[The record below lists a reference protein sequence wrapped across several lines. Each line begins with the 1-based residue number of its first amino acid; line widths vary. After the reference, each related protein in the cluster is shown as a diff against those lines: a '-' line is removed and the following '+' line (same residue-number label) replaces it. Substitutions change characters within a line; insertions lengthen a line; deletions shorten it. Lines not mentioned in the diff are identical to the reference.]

1 MQVHIRSIARVDKR
15 TKDLAKR
22 IHANEIAVICHH
34 ELDKVAADSLIAA
47 KVKAVINAVPSL
59 SDDYP
64 NLGPVTLLEAGIPI
78 IDNVG
83 KDIME
88 KVQDGVELEIRDEVV
103 YLGREVLAKGTTL
116 SLHQVKEHMEQ
127 SRSRMDRV
135 LSRFIHNTLDY
146 AKNEVDFV
154 CGGLRIPEVNTTFK
168 GRHTLIVVRGHNY
181 KQDLNAIKSYIDELH
196 PILIG
201 VDGGADA
208 LLEFGYKPD
217 LIIGDM
223 DSTTDRALCSGA
235 ELVVHAYPDGRAPGM
250 ERINNLGLAAKVFPA
265 PGTSEDIAMMLAYEK
280 GTELIVAVGTHSNML
295 DFLEKGRKGMASTFL
310 VRLKVGDI
318 LVDAKGVSQL
328 YKSRV
333 KMKYVGQ
340 ILLAGL
346 VPLAVV
352 IAMAPPTRELFRL
365 LVLNVR
371 LIFGI

>member
-1 MQVHIRSIARVDKR
+1 MSIKGIARVDKK
-15 TKDLAKR
+15 TKNLTKR
-22 IHANEIAVICHH
+22 IQHNEIAVICHH

-47 KVKAVINAVPSL
+47 KVRAVINAVPSL

-64 NLGPVTLLEAGIPI
+64 NLGPITLLEAGIPI
-78 IDNVG
+78 LDAVG
-83 KDIME
+83 EEIME
-88 KVQDGVELEIRDEVV
+88 LVSEGDELEIRGSVV
-103 YLGREVLAKGTTL
+103 FKKGVAIAEGIPLTIQ
-116 SLHQVKEHMEQ
+116 QVKEHMEQ
-127 SRSRMDRV
+127 SRGRMDRV

-146 AKNEVDFV
+146 ARNEVDFV
-154 CGGLRIPEVNTTFK
+154 CGGLSMPEVATTFK

-181 KQDLNAIKSYIDELH
+181 KEDLMAIKSYIDEVH
-196 PILIG
+196 PVLVG

-208 LLEFGYKPD
+208 LMEFGYTPD

-223 DSTTDRALCSGA
+223 DSITDKALCSGA
-235 ELVVHAYPDGRAPGM
+235 ELVVHAYPDGRAPGLARV
-250 ERINNLGLAAKVFPA
+250 ESLGLQAKIFPA

-328 YKSRV
+328 YRNRL

-371 LIFGI
+371 LIFGV

>member
-1 MQVHIRSIARVDKR
+1 MNCIAIARVDKR

-22 IHANEIAVICHH
+22 IHTNEIAVICHH

-47 KVKAVINAVPSL
+47 KVKAVINAAPSL
-59 SDDYP
+59 SADYP
-64 NLGPVTLLEAGIPI
+64 NQGPITLLKAGIPI
-78 IDNVG
+78 LDNVG

-88 KVQDGVELEIRDEVV
+88 KVIEGDELEIRDNVV
-103 YLGREVLAKGTTL
+103 LRNGETLATGTLLTL
-116 SLHQVKEHMEQ
+116 KQVKEHMEQ

-146 AKNEVDFV
+146 ARNEVDFV
-154 CGGLRIPEVNTTFK
+154 CGGLNIPEVNTSFK

-181 KQDLNAIKSYIDELH
+181 KKDLNAIKSYIDEVQ

-208 LLEFGYKPD
+208 LLEFGYTPD

-223 DSTTDRALCSGA
+223 DSTTDKALCSGA

-250 ERINNLGLAAKVFPA
+250 ERIKALGLNAKVFPA

-328 YKSRV
+328 YKNRV

-371 LIFGI
+371 LIFGV

>member
-1 MQVHIRSIARVDKR
+1 MNIKAIARIDKR

-22 IHANEIAVICHH
+22 INANEVAVICHY

-47 KVKAVINAVPSL
+47 KVKAVINAVPSM
-59 SDDYP
+59 SEDYP
-64 NLGPVTLLEAGIPI
+64 NQGPITLLEAGIPI
-78 IDNVG
+78 LDNVG
-83 KDIME
+83 KEIME
-88 KVQDGVELEIRDEVV
+88 KIHEGEELEIRGNLVLRQGEVV
-103 YLGREVLAKGTTL
+103 AAGTRLTL
-116 SLHQVKEHMEQ
+116 QQVKEHMEQ

-146 AKNEVDFV
+146 ARNEVDFV
-154 CGGLRIPEVNTTFK
+154 CGGLQIPEIATSFK

-181 KQDLNAIKSYIDELH
+181 KQDLNAIKSYIDEVR
-196 PILIG
+196 PVLIG

-208 LLEFGYKPD
+208 LLEFGYTPD

-223 DSTTDRALCSGA
+223 DSTTDKALCSGA

-250 ERINNLGLAAKVFPA
+250 ERIKALGLQAKVFPA

-328 YKSRV
+328 YRSRM
-333 KMKYVGQ
+333 KLKYVGQ
-340 ILLAGL
+340 LLLAGL

-352 IAMAPPTRELFRL
+352 MAMAPPTRELLRL

-371 LIFGI
+371 LIFGV

>member
-1 MQVHIRSIARVDKR
+1 MSSKAIARVDKR

-22 IHANEIAVICHH
+22 IQPHEFAVICHND
-34 ELDKVAADSLIAA
+34 LDKVAADSLIAA
-47 KVKAVINAVPSL
+47 RVKLVINAVPSL

-64 NLGPVTLLEAGIPI
+64 NQGPVTLLEAGIPI
-78 IDNVG
+78 LDAVG
-83 KDIME
+83 REIME
-88 KVQDGVELEIRDEVV
+88 RVVEGDELEIRGNVV
-103 YLGREVLAKGTTL
+103 WYKGEAIAEGVLLT
-116 SLHQVKEHMEQ
+116 SQQIKEHMEI

-146 AKNEVDFV
+146 ARNEVDFV
-154 CGGLRIPEVNTTFK
+154 CGGLSMPEVSTSFT

-181 KQDLNAIKSYIDELH
+181 KQDLIAIKSYIDEVH
-196 PILIG
+196 PVLIG

-208 LLEFGYKPD
+208 LLEFGYTPHI
-217 LIIGDM
+217 IIGDM
-223 DSTTDRALCSGA
+223 DSITDKALCSGA

-250 ERINNLGLAAKVFPA
+250 SRIESLGLQAKVFPA

-310 VRLKVGDI
+310 VRLKVGGI

-328 YKSRV
+328 YKNRV

-340 ILLAGL
+340 IVLAGL

-352 IAMAPPTRELFRL
+352 VAMAPPTRELFKL
-365 LVLNVR
+365 LILNVR
-371 LIFGI
+371 FFLGI

>member
-1 MQVHIRSIARVDKR
+1 MNIRAIARVDKR

-47 KVKAVINAVPSL
+47 KVKAVINTVPSL
-59 SDDYP
+59 SEDYP
-64 NLGPVTLLEAGIPI
+64 NQGPVTLLEAGISI
-78 IDNVG
+78 LDNAG
-83 KDIME
+83 KHLME
-88 KVQDGVELEIRDEVV
+88 EIREGDELEIRGSVV
-103 YLGREVLAKGTTL
+103 WHNGQKIAEGTLLTLA
-116 SLHQVKEHMEQ
+116 QVKDHMEE

-146 AKNEVDFV
+146 ARNEVDFV
-154 CGGLRIPEVNTTFK
+154 CGGLNIPEVTTTFK
-168 GRHTLIVVRGHNY
+168 GKHTLIVVRGHNY
-181 KQDLNAIKSYIDELH
+181 KQDLNAIKSYIDEVH

-217 LIIGDM
+217 MIIGDM
-223 DSTTDRALCSGA
+223 DSITDRALCCGA

-250 ERINNLGLAAKVFPA
+250 ERVHSLGQQARIFPA
-265 PGTSEDIAMMLAYEK
+265 PGTSEDIAMMLAYEN

-328 YKSRV
+328 YKNRV

-346 VPLAVV
+346 VPLVV
-352 IAMAPPTRELFRL
+352 VVAMAPPTRELFRL

-371 LIFGI
+371 LIFGV

>member
-1 MQVHIRSIARVDKR
+1 MNIRAIARVDKR

-47 KVKAVINAVPSL
+47 KVKAVINADPSL
-59 SDDYP
+59 SEDYP
-64 NLGPVTLLEAGIPI
+64 NQGPITLLEAGIPI
-78 IDNVG
+78 LDNAGRHLMEEV
-83 KDIME
+83 KDG
-88 KVQDGVELEIRDEVV
+88 DELEIRGNVV
-103 YLGREVLAKGTTL
+103 WHKGRKLAEGTLLTIT
-116 SLHQVKEHMEQ
+116 QVKEHMEK

-146 AKNEVDFV
+146 ARNEVDFV
-154 CGGLRIPEVNTTFK
+154 CGGLNIPEVSTNFK
-168 GRHTLIVVRGHNY
+168 GKHTLIVVRGHNY
-181 KQDLNAIKSYIDELH
+181 KEDLNTIKSYIDEVH
-196 PILIG
+196 PVLIG

-217 LIIGDM
+217 MIIGDM
-223 DSTTDRALCSGA
+223 DSITDRALCCGA

-250 ERINNLGLAAKVFPA
+250 ERVHALGQQAKIFPA
-265 PGTSEDIAMMLAYEK
+265 PGTSEDIAMMLAYEN

-328 YKSRV
+328 YNKNRI

-352 IAMAPPTRELFRL
+352 VAMAPPTRELFRL

-371 LIFGI
+371 LIFGV

>member
-1 MQVHIRSIARVDKR
+1 MNIRGIARIDRR

-22 IHANEIAVICHH
+22 IQHNEIAVICHH
-34 ELDKVAADSLIAA
+34 ELDKVAADSLIVAR
-47 KVKAVINAVPSL
+47 VKLVINAEPSL

-64 NLGPVTLLEAGIPI
+64 NQGPVTLLEAGIPI
-78 IDNVG
+78 LDGVG

-88 KVQDGVELEIRDEVV
+88 TVSEGDELEIRGNVV
-103 YLGREVLAKGTTL
+103 YHKGQVIAQGTL
-116 SLHQVKEHMEQ
+116 LTLQQVKEHMEQ

-146 AKNEVDFV
+146 ARNEVDFV
-154 CGGLRIPEVNTTFK
+154 CGGLKLPEVATEFK

-181 KQDLNAIKSYIDELH
+181 KQDLNAIKSYIDDVH
-196 PILIG
+196 PVLIG

-208 LLEFGYKPD
+208 LLEFGYTPD
-217 LIIGDM
+217 IIIGDM
-223 DSTTDRALCSGA
+223 DSTTDKALCSGA

-250 ERINNLGLAAKVFPA
+250 ERVKSLGLQAKVFPA

-328 YKSRV
+328 YKNRV
-333 KMKYVGQ
+333 KMKYIGQ

-365 LVLNVR
+365 LVLNFR

>member
-1 MQVHIRSIARVDKR
+1 MNIKAIARVDKR

-34 ELDKVAADSLIAA
+34 DLDKVAADSLIAA
-47 KVKAVINAVPSL
+47 RVKAVINAEPSL

-64 NLGPVTLLEAGIPI
+64 NLGPITLLEAGIPI

-88 KVQDGVELEIRDEVV
+88 RVQDGDELEIRGDIV
-103 YLGREVLAKGTTL
+103 YQGGQILAEGV
-116 SLHQVKEHMEQ
+116 SLYLQQVKEHMEQ

-154 CGGLRIPEVNTTFK
+154 CGGLLIPEVNTTFK

-181 KQDLNAIKSYIDELH
+181 KQDLNAIKSYIDEVH
-196 PILIG
+196 PLLIG

-223 DSTTDRALCSGA
+223 DSTTDKALCSGS

-250 ERINNLGLAAKVFPA
+250 ERINNLGLSAKVFPA

-295 DFLEKGRKGMASTFL
+295 DFLEKGRKGMSSTFL

-346 VPLAVV
+346 VPLTVV

-371 LIFGI
+371 LIFGV

>member
-1 MQVHIRSIARVDKR
+1 MNIRAIARADKR

-22 IHANEIAVICHH
+22 ILSNEIAVICHH

-64 NLGPVTLLEAGIPI
+64 NQGPITLLEAGIPI
-78 IDNVG
+78 LDNVG
-83 KDIME
+83 MDIME
-88 KVQDGVELEIRDEVV
+88 KVIEGDELEIRDNIVFRS
-103 YLGREVLAKGTTL
+103 GDKLATGTPLTL
-116 SLHQVKEHMEQ
+116 KQVKEHMEQ
-127 SRSRMDRV
+127 SRTRMDRV

-146 AKNEVDFV
+146 ARNEVDFV
-154 CGGLRIPEVNTTFK
+154 CGGLNIPEVSTSFK

-181 KQDLNAIKSYIDELH
+181 KQDLSAIKSYIDEVQ

-208 LLEFGYKPD
+208 LLEFGYTPD

-223 DSTTDRALCSGA
+223 DSTTDKALCSGA

-250 ERINNLGLAAKVFPA
+250 ERVNTLGLKAKVFPA

-310 VRLKVGDI
+310 VRMKVGDI

-328 YKSRV
+328 YKNRI

-352 IAMAPPTRELFRL
+352 IAVAPPTRELFKL

-371 LIFGI
+371 LIFGV

>member
-1 MQVHIRSIARVDKR
+1 MNIRAIARVDRR

-22 IHANEIAVICHH
+22 IHSHEIAVICHQ
-34 ELDKVAADSLIAA
+34 ELDKMAADSLIAA

-78 IDNVG
+78 LDATG
-83 KDIME
+83 KEIMDIIRE
-88 KVQDGVELEIRDEVV
+88 GDELEIRDNVV
-103 YLGREVLAKGTTL
+103 WYKGQPICQGILLNL
-116 SLHQVKEHMEQ
+116 SQVREHMEQ

-146 AKNEVDFV
+146 ARNEVDFV
-154 CGGLRIPEVNTTFK
+154 CGGLSMPQITTEFK
-168 GRHTLIVVRGHNY
+168 DKHTLIVVRGHNY
-181 KQDLNAIKSYIDELH
+181 KQDLNAIKSYIDEVK
-196 PILIG
+196 PVIIG

-208 LLEFGYKPD
+208 LLEFGYTPD
-217 LIIGDM
+217 IIIGDM
-223 DSTTDRALCSGA
+223 DSITDKALCSGA

-250 ERINNLGLAAKVFPA
+250 ERIMSLGLQAKVFPA

-280 GTELIVAVGTHSNML
+280 GTELIVAVGAHSNML

-328 YKSRV
+328 YKNRLR
-333 KMKYVGQ
+333 MKYVGQ

-346 VPLAVV
+346 VPLGVV
-352 IAMAPPTRELFRL
+352 IAIAPPTRELFRL
-365 LVLNVR
+365 FVLNVR
-371 LIFGI
+371 LVFGV